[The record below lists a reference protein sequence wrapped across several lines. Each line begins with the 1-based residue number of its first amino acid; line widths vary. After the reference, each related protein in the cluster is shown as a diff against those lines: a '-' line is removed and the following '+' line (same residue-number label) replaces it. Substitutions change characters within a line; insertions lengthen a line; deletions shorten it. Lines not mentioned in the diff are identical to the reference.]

1 MNLAVIGAAGLL
13 GQKLAEK
20 ATAAG
25 HEVSRFDLV
34 AAPQVS
40 AGLLRRLDISNRDE
54 VKRTIE
60 DLAPEWVFNAA
71 AYTAVDASEANEERV
86 RSVNVDGV
94 SNLLAAAEG
103 TGTRV
108 LTLST
113 DYVFDGREGPY
124 AEDASRN
131 PLGIYGASKAE
142 MEDVVSENGGPHLV
156 VRTMVLYGAAP
167 GVRTNFGLW
176 VLKKLQAGEEV
187 RTVTDQL
194 GNPTLAS
201 DLARVLIEMVE
212 QGGSGLYN
220 AAGSDRVSRYEFAV
234 RLADTFG
241 LDKGRIIP
249 VTTEELGQDA
259 NRPLDSGFILDR
271 LREDFGIEPLDLEK
285 SLEIFKRE
293 AEEYGDSE

>member
-1 MNLAVIGAAGLL
+1 MNLAVTGAAGLL
-13 GQKLAEK
+13 GQKLGERA
-20 ATAAG
+20 AAAG
-25 HEVSRFDLV
+25 HDVSRFDLV
-34 AAPQVS
+34 AVPQ
-40 AGLLRRLDISNRDE
+40 AGAGFLRHLDISNRDE
-54 VKRTIE
+54 VKRVIE
-60 DLAPEWVFNAA
+60 DLAPEWVLNTA

-94 SNLLAAAEG
+94 SNLLAAARG

-124 AEDASRN
+124 AEDVPRN

-176 VLKKLQAGEEV
+176 VLQKLQAGEEV
-187 RTVTDQL
+187 RAVTDQI

-212 QGGSGLYN
+212 QSGSGLYN
-220 AAGSDRVSRYEFAV
+220 AVGADRVSRYEFAV

-249 VTTEELGQDA
+249 VTTGELGQDA
-259 NRPLDSGFILDR
+259 DRPLESGFILDR
-271 LREDFGIEPLDLEK
+271 LREDFGIEPLDLER

>member
-259 NRPLDSGFILDR
+259 DRPLDSGFILDR

>member
-249 VTTEELGQDA
+249 VTTGELGQDA

>member
-1 MNLAVIGAAGLL
+1 MNLAVTGAAGLL
-13 GQKLAEK
+13 GQKLAER
-20 ATAAG
+20 AAAAG
-25 HEVSRFDLV
+25 HDVSRFDLI
-34 AAPQVS
+34 AAPQ
-40 AGLLRRLDISNRDE
+40 AGAGPVHHLDVSNRDD
-54 VKRTIE
+54 VKRTIG
-60 DLAPEWVFNAA
+60 DLAPEWVLNTA
-71 AYTAVDASEANEERV
+71 AYTAVDAGEANEERV

-94 SNLLAAAEG
+94 SNLLEAAEG

-124 AEDASRN
+124 AEDVPRN

-176 VLKKLQAGEEV
+176 VLHKLQAGEEIRV
-187 RTVTDQL
+187 VTDQL

-201 DLARVLIEMVE
+201 DLARILLEMVE
-212 QGGSGLYN
+212 QSGSGLYN
-220 AAGSDRVSRYEFAV
+220 AVCADRVSRYEFAV
-234 RLADTFG
+234 RLAGTFG
-241 LDKGRIIP
+241 LDKEKIIP
-249 VTTEELGQDA
+249 VTTGELGQDA
-259 NRPLDSGFILDR
+259 DRPLESGFILDH
-271 LREDFGIEPLDLEK
+271 LREDFGIEPLDLER

-293 AEEYGDSE
+293 AEEYGDSQ